1 MLEVE
6 QASLNTEAK
15 ARLSEIRSQLGLS
28 APTQAAPVEAAPAQ
42 EATPTEGSSS

>member
-15 ARLSEIRSQLGLS
+15 ARLSQIRSQLGI
-28 APTQAAPVEAAPAQ
+28 AAQEETPAESVPAQ
-42 EATPTEGSSS
+42 EATPSEGGGTT